1 MDLDLSFPTKIIV
14 NKEKYPKMDADD
26 PKCSLC
32 LDFFTPPVRIT
43 SCGQGFS
50 KTVFM
55 MGTWQLWLP
64 QLGRVQNVE
73 QSKIKYQ

>member
-1 MDLDLSFPTKIIV
+1 MGMIVKIPIADWLLYLSQSYINNGFGLITKIIV

-55 MGTWQLWLP
+55 MGA
-64 QLGRVQNVE
+64 
-73 QSKIKYQ
+73 